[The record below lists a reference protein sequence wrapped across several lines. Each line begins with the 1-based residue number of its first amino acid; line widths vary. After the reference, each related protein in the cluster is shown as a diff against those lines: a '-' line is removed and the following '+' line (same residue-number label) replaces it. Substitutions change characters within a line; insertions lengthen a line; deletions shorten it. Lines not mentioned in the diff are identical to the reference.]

1 MIRQHFVPT
10 ALLVLVLHA
19 TVLEG
24 IGQEPMKPPVA
35 EKRPQVLND
44 HGVVRVD
51 EYYWLRD
58 RQNDQVIN
66 YLNREN
72 EYTQYRLAPTQAL
85 QKQLVEETKNR
96 INQTDSSVPYDLR
109 GFTYYDRTV
118 DGKQYP
124 IYCRKKSG
132 STEGEETV
140 LLDVNQIAEGED
152 YCNVSGLQVSPNN
165 RLLAFA
171 VDTVGRR
178 KYNIAFRNL
187 DTGTTFDDVIPDVTP
202 NVVWAEDNQTL
213 FYTRQD
219 PETLRWYQV
228 YRHRLGTP
236 ADEDILVYQEDDD
249 EFSCSVGKSRSDN
262 FIFIESSQTLSSEYR
277 FLDANKPEGEFK
289 VFMPREENLEYSID
303 HLGNTFFIRTNWQ
316 AENFRLMKTTDPQ
329 AEKDAWQVLVP
340 ASGERFLADFALFD
354 DFLAINQLENGLSKI
369 RFRNWRDPA
378 FQDVDFGEPCYDAE
392 LSINAESNTN
402 ELRYTFSSLAT
413 PDSTFA
419 IDMTNHDTKLLKQ
432 DKILGGYKPS
442 DYLTERIW
450 AIADDGTRIPISLIY
465 HRTTELDGSAPC
477 LLYGYGSY
485 GYSMPASF
493 VSHRFNLINRGFVY
507 AIAHIRGGQEMGR
520 QWYDDGKLLKKK
532 NTFEDFIACG
542 EHLVDQRY
550 ANQKKLYAR
559 GGSAGGLL
567 IGASINMAP
576 DLFDGVIADVPFV
589 DVVTTM
595 LDESIP
601 LTTSEYDEW
610 GNPNQPEYFNYM
622 LSYSPYDQVEAK
634 DYPNMLVT
642 AGLHDSQVQYWEP
655 AKWVA
660 RLRDRKTDDN
670 LLIMKTNMSAGHG
683 GASGRYQRYR
693 EIALR
698 HAFLLNLAN
707 RPFSQ

>member
-1 MIRQHFVPT
+1 M
-10 ALLVLVLHA
+10 
-19 TVLEG
+19 
-24 IGQEPMKPPVA
+24 PPAA
-35 EKRPQVLND
+35 EKRPHVLND
-44 HGVVRVD
+44 HGVVRID

-58 RQNDQVIN
+58 RQNKQVIN
-66 YLNREN
+66 YLDREN
-72 EYTQYRLAPTQAL
+72 EYTRNRLEPTQDL
-85 QKQLVEETKNR
+85 QEQLVEETKNR

-109 GFTYYDRTV
+109 GFTYYVRTV
-118 DGKQYP
+118 DGQQYP

-132 STEGEETV
+132 SLEGQETV
-140 LLDVNQIAEGED
+140 LLDVNRIAEGED
-152 YCNVSGLQVSPNN
+152 FCNVSGLQVSPNN
-165 RLLAFA
+165 QVLAFA

-178 KYNIAFRNL
+178 KYNITFRNL
-187 DTGTTFDDVIPDVTP
+187 DTGKTFNDVIPDVTP
-202 NVVWAEDNQTL
+202 NVVWAQDNQTL

-219 PETLRWYQV
+219 PDTLRWFQV

-236 ADEDILVYQEDDD
+236 AEEDLLVYQEEDE
-249 EFSCSVGKSRSDN
+249 EFSCSVGKSRSEN

-277 FLDANKPEGEFK
+277 FLNANQPDEKFK
-289 VFMPREENLEYSID
+289 VFLPREENLEYSVD
-303 HLGNTFFIRTNWQ
+303 HLDNTFFIRTNWQ
-316 AENFRLMKTTDPQ
+316 AENFRLMKTADPQ
-329 AEKDAWQVLVP
+329 AGKDAWQVLVP
-340 ASGERFLADFALFD
+340 ASDEGFLADFALFD
-354 DFLAINQLENGLSKI
+354 DFLAINQIEGGLSKV
-369 RFRNWRDPA
+369 RFRKWQDPI
-378 FQDVDFGEPCYDAE
+378 FQEVDFGEPCYDAE
-392 LSINAESNTN
+392 FSINAEPNTHQ
-402 ELRYTFSSLAT
+402 LRYTFSSLAT

-419 IDMTNHDTKLLKQ
+419 IDMTDRRTKLLKQ
-432 DKILGGYKPS
+432 DKILGGFKRN

-450 AIADDGTRIPISLIY
+450 AIADDGTKIPISLIY
-465 HRTTELDGSAPC
+465 HRTTKTDGSAPC

-485 GYSMPASF
+485 GFSMPASF
-493 VSHRFNLINRGFVY
+493 ASHRFNLINRGFVY
-507 AIAHIRGGQEMGR
+507 AIAHVRGGQEMGR
-520 QWYDDGKLLKKK
+520 KWYEDGKLLKKK
-532 NTFEDFIACG
+532 NTFKDFIACG
-542 EHLVDQRY
+542 KHLVDQRY
-550 ANQKKLYAR
+550 ANKKKLYAR

-610 GNPNQPEYFNYM
+610 GNPNQQEYFNYM

-642 AGLHDSQVQYWEP
+642 SGLHDSQVQYWEP

-698 HAFLLNLAN
+698 HAFLLYLAN
-707 RPFSQ
+707 RPF